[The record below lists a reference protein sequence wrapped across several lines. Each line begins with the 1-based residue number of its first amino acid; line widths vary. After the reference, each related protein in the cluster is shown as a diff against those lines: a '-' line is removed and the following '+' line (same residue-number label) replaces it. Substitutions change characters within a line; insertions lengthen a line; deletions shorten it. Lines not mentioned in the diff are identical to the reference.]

1 MTFSNFGNIPAFFAV
16 TFIIIILAA
25 ILIFVTVITSFIK
38 RFRSFRSFGNID
50 VSSFDDFETR
60 PRSLSGRDSQLLPKI
75 LKDFPDFNVTSA
87 KSAVK
92 EKLRETLSDVSD
104 LKIHN
109 VVINGYTG
117 TPAEKTI
124 IFQAALQFSENG
136 KTVQKRY
143 VLNYAFL
150 IEGGEVA
157 AANCPNCG
165 APIPGFSEKVCEYCG
180 SRLVNVMG
188 NTWKFTEICEG

>member
-1 MTFSNFGNIPAFFAV
+1 MTFNGFGSIPVFFAV

-25 ILIFVTVITSFIK
+25 ILIFGTVISTFIK
-38 RFRSFRSFGNID
+38 RFRSFGSFRNID

-60 PRSLSGRDSQLLPKI
+60 PRSLSGRDSQLIPKI

-92 EKLRETLSDVSD
+92 EKLKEELAGVTD

-124 IFQAALQFSENG
+124 IFQAALQYSENG

-143 VLNYAFL
+143 VLHYSFI
-150 IEGGEVA
+150 IENGKVA

-165 APIPGFSEKVCEYCG
+165 API
-180 SRLVNVMG
+180 
-188 NTWKFTEICEG
+188 

>member
-1 MTFSNFGNIPAFFAV
+1 MTFSNFVNIPAFFAV

-38 RFRSFRSFGNID
+38 RFRSFGNID

-75 LKDFPDFNVTSA
+75 LRDFPDFNVTSA

-143 VLNYAFL
+143 VLNYSFL
-150 IEGGEVA
+150 IEDGKVA

-165 APIPGFSEKVCEYCG
+165 APISGFSEKVCEYCG

>member
-1 MTFSNFGNIPAFFAV
+1 MTFNGFGSIPVFFAV
-16 TFIIIILAA
+16 TFIIIIMAA
-25 ILIFVTVITSFIK
+25 ILIFGTVISTFIK
-38 RFRSFRSFGNID
+38 RFRSFGSFRNID

-60 PRSLSGRDSQLLPKI
+60 PRSLSGRDSQLIPKI

-92 EKLRETLSDVSD
+92 EKLKEELSGVTD

-117 TPAEKTI
+117 TPVEKTI
-124 IFQAALQFSENG
+124 IFQAALQYSENG

-143 VLNYAFL
+143 VLHYAFI
-150 IEGGEVA
+150 IENGKVA

-165 APIPGFSEKVCEYCG
+165 APISGFSEKVCEYCG

-188 NTWKFTEICEG
+188 NTWKFTEIYEN